1 MEYFPDEPESYED
14 MSYTLLKRKSGFS
27 QTRFGFFLW
36 SGEEKRKDLD
46 TFSEDEHKFLKTE
59 QILCEAL
66 LADMS
71 AQELKLLEMLE
82 NKNDD
87 DSTHLFDIK
96 RGIRKLNEIFADFA
110 DDGEPEIDHTKVRR
124 LISNYASEI
133 EKIGKETWKSNYEP
147 ESYKRRL
154 ESLQT
159 LVQPN
164 SHMSVSWKEIL
175 DQKIKNAKIK
185 VEMFNVHIRI
195 ETIKQRYEKPDGIK
209 RELLESIWVE
219 CIDVI
224 KRLERFPLRGFQVV
238 VVQNVIGLIKN
249 KKFLF
254 KPIVLPEDRP
264 LLPGFKNAESK
275 PLSEERDIGNSEEVQ
290 ISSNS
295 TEMAP
300 IPSLVVMPQPQML
313 PTLVN
318 TVPMN
323 MIPHVIFP
331 YQNLNVQHILL
342 HPPIPNYQPIHF
354 NYPVFPGQQPGPH
367 HSSQGTNYGPKQ

>member
-1 MEYFPDEPESYED
+1 M
-14 MSYTLLKRKSGFS
+14 LKRKSGFS

-46 TFSEDEHKFLKTE
+46 TFSEGEHKFLKTE

-71 AQELKLLEMLE
+71 AQEQKLLEMLE

-154 ESLQT
+154 EWLQT
-159 LVQPN
+159 LVQPY

-175 DQKIKNAKIK
+175 DQKIKNAQVK
-185 VEMFNVHIRI
+185 VEMFNVHERI
-195 ETIKQRYEKPDGIK
+195 ETIKQRYEKPDGVK
-209 RELLESIWVE
+209 MEQLESV
-219 CIDVI
+219 
-224 KRLERFPLRGFQVV
+224 RS
-238 VVQNVIGLIKN
+238 N
-249 KKFLF
+249 FLTCF
-254 KPIVLPEDRP
+254 L
-264 LLPGFKNAESK
+264 
-275 PLSEERDIGNSEEVQ
+275 
-290 ISSNS
+290 
-295 TEMAP
+295 
-300 IPSLVVMPQPQML
+300 
-313 PTLVN
+313 
-318 TVPMN
+318 
-323 MIPHVIFP
+323 
-331 YQNLNVQHILL
+331 
-342 HPPIPNYQPIHF
+342 
-354 NYPVFPGQQPGPH
+354 
-367 HSSQGTNYGPKQ
+367 

>member
-46 TFSEDEHKFLKTE
+46 TFSEGEHKFLKTE

-71 AQELKLLEMLE
+71 AQEQKLLEMLE

-96 RGIRKLNEIFADFA
+96 RGIRKLNELFADFA
-110 DDGEPEIDHTKVRR
+110 DDGEPEIDHTK
-124 LISNYASEI
+124 
-133 EKIGKETWKSNYEP
+133 
-147 ESYKRRL
+147 
-154 ESLQT
+154 
-159 LVQPN
+159 
-164 SHMSVSWKEIL
+164 
-175 DQKIKNAKIK
+175 
-185 VEMFNVHIRI
+185 
-195 ETIKQRYEKPDGIK
+195 
-209 RELLESIWVE
+209 IWVE

-224 KRLERFPLRGFQVV
+224 KRLESFPLRRFQVV

-249 KKFLF
+249 KKFQF

-275 PLSEERDIGNSEEVQ
+275 PLSEDSLRDIGNSEEVQ
-290 ISSNS
+290 ISTNS

-342 HPPIPNYQPIHF
+342 HPPILNYQPIHF
-354 NYPVFPGQQPGPH
+354 FYPVFPGQQPGPH
-367 HSSQGTNYGPKQ
+367 HSSQDTDYGPKQ